1 MEDCLFCSIAA
12 GKIPSTKVYED
23 DTVYVFKD
31 IAPIAPIHYLLIPK
45 QHIACAADI
54 TPENSGVVAHIYEV
68 AAKIAAKEGISD
80 GFRIIT
86 NCGEMPVRLF
96 TTCISICWLVSRWAG
111 ARNLFRQRNNHHT
124 GATMGTGFWKA
135 VPSPCSHP

>member
-1 MEDCLFCSIAA
+1 MEDCLFCKIAA

-86 NCGEMPVRLF
+86 NCGEN
-96 TTCISICWLVSRWAG
+96 AG
-111 ARNLFRQRNNHHT
+111 QTVHHLHFHMLA
-124 GATMGTGFWKA
+124 GVKMGWGKESVQA
-135 VPSPCSHP
+135 AE

>member
-23 DTVYVFKD
+23 DTVYVFK
-31 IAPIAPIHYLLIPK
+31 AIAPIHYLLIPK

-80 GFRIIT
+80 
-86 NCGEMPVRLF
+86 
-96 TTCISICWLVSRWAG
+96 
-111 ARNLFRQRNNHHT
+111 
-124 GATMGTGFWKA
+124 
-135 VPSPCSHP
+135 

>member
-54 TPENSGVVAHIYEV
+54 TPENSGVPRLQQRKASLTDFASLPTAE
-68 AAKIAAKEGISD
+68 K
-80 GFRIIT
+80 
-86 NCGEMPVRLF
+86 MPVRLF

>member
-86 NCGEMPVRLF
+86 NCGENAGQTVHHLHF
-96 TTCISICWLVSRWAG
+96 HDLQLNVLHNHNFLSQHSCID
-111 ARNLFRQRNNHHT
+111 
-124 GATMGTGFWKA
+124 
-135 VPSPCSHP
+135 

>member
-68 AAKIAAKEGISD
+68 AARYHGIS
-80 GFRIIT
+80 FACRQS
-86 NCGEMPVRLF
+86 VSF
-96 TTCISICWLVSRWAG
+96 TD
-111 ARNLFRQRNNHHT
+111 H
-124 GATMGTGFWKA
+124 
-135 VPSPCSHP
+135 